1 MSEYCASH
9 ISLIVDKDEEESQS
23 KLRIRKKLR
32 REFVFSEQNL
42 TPAVEKF
49 WFLLTLLT
57 LLFSLNKLIYNVN
70 LVR

>member
-1 MSEYCASH
+1 MSLAVSGYCADH

-23 KLRIRKKLR
+23 MLRIRKKLR

-49 WFLLTLLT
+49 
-57 LLFSLNKLIYNVN
+57 
-70 LVR
+70 